1 MGQCYSW
8 KNINQ
13 ETFSDFSYK
22 NKKTYVKIVSL
33 YDGDTGRMVFR
44 DNLRMIQYKFRL
56 YGVDTPEIKPLL
68 TLPNREEEIKKAK
81 KAKEFLEKEILNK
94 VVFVEMLDF
103 DKYGRILVKIYPSRF
118 SKDLINQKLIEKGLA
133 KSYFGGTK

>member
-8 KNINQ
+8 KNIKSD
-13 ETFSDFSYK
+13 TFQDFSYR
-22 NKKTYVKIVSL
+22 NKKFYVKIVSL

-56 YGVDTPEIKPLL
+56 YGVDTPEMKPLMS
-68 TLPNREEEIKKAK
+68 LPNRDEEIKKAK

-94 VVFVEMLDF
+94 VVYVECLDF
-103 DKYGRILVKIYPSRF
+103 DKYGRILVKIYPSKS
-118 SKDLINQKLIEKGLA
+118 SKDLINQKLIEKGFG

>member
-8 KNINQ
+8 KNIKSD
-13 ETFSDFSYK
+13 TFQDFSYR
-22 NKKTYVKIVSL
+22 NKKFYVKIVSL

-44 DNLRMIQYKFRL
+44 DNLRIIQYKFRL
-56 YGVDTPEIKPLL
+56 YGVDTPEMKPLMS
-68 TLPNREEEIKKAK
+68 LPNRDEEIKKAK

-94 VVFVEMLDF
+94 VVYVECLDF
-103 DKYGRILVKIYPSRF
+103 DKYGRILVKIYPSRW
-118 SKDLINQKLIEKGLA
+118 SKDLINQKLIEKGFG

>member
-22 NKKTYVKIVSL
+22 NNKTYVKIVSL

-94 VVFVEMLDF
+94 VVYVEMLEF

>member
-44 DNLRMIQYKFRL
+44 DNLRMIQYSFRL

-68 TLPNREEEIKKAK
+68 TLPNREEETKKAK